1 VAAAGSTSSTS
12 AGMALF
18 RPMLREVAKTLL
30 VVGAVA
36 LVLGALLLV
45 AERIPWLGRLP
56 GDIVVRRG
64 PVTVYFPLL
73 TCVLLSIILTI
84 LLNLWRR

>member
-1 VAAAGSTSSTS
+1 
-12 AGMALF
+12 
-18 RPMLREVAKTLL
+18 MLREVAKLLL
-30 VVGAVA
+30 VVGSVA
-36 LVLGALLLV
+36 LVLGALLLLADRV
-45 AERIPWLGRLP
+45 PWLGRLP

-64 PVTVYFPLL
+64 PVTIYFPLL